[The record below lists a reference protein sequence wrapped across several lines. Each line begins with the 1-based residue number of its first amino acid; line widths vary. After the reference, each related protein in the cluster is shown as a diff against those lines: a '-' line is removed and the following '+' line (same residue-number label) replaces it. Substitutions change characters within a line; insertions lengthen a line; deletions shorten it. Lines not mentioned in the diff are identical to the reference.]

1 MCNICHKTSE
11 EQNIIEFKCSHEMC
25 KSCFIKWTIISN
37 NEDAKKNIT
46 CPYCRTDILCSIHVN
61 HERAFLREN
70 MTEIMD
76 EYETPSC
83 SQEQEYLESS
93 LIDYIE

>member
-1 MCNICHKTSE
+1 MLLSLNVLT
-11 EQNIIEFKCSHEMC
+11 KCAKVVS
-25 KSCFIKWTIISN
+25 SN
-37 NEDAKKNIT
+37 GQSLVIMKKNIT